1 VRAARRTAPGLPAPL
16 SSQTAEVQSIGSGTS
31 GSFTSSSQLHTSASN
46 PASLSLTHHSPSTPT
61 ITTPDTMA
69 APNASTVPLDT
80 PITIKIS
87 VNDGLKKIKLPLR
100 DLGAKSL
107 PDKVCYIITSTG
119 TSTRQR
125 EDEDGMIVDC

>member
-1 VRAARRTAPGLPAPL
+1 
-16 SSQTAEVQSIGSGTS
+16 
-31 GSFTSSSQLHTSASN
+31 
-46 PASLSLTHHSPSTPT
+46 
-61 ITTPDTMA
+61 MA

-107 PDKVCYIITSTG
+107 PDKVCYIITSTS
-119 TSTRQR
+119 TSTR
-125 EDEDGMIVDC
+125 

>member
-1 VRAARRTAPGLPAPL
+1 
-16 SSQTAEVQSIGSGTS
+16 
-31 GSFTSSSQLHTSASN
+31 
-46 PASLSLTHHSPSTPT
+46 
-61 ITTPDTMA
+61 MA

-107 PDKVCYIITSTG
+107 PDKVCYIITSTS
-119 TSTRQR
+119 TSTPRR
-125 EDEDGMIVDC
+125 EDEGGRNIEC